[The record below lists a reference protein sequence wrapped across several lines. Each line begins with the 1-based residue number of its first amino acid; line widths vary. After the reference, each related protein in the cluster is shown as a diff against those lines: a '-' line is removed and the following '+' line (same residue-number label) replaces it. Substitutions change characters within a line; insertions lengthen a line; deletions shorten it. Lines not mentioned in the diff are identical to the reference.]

1 MLAQGQA
8 LRVRGQLLMK
18 ARSWLPIEGLC
29 LRELVLELG
38 IVALH
43 DLVELGQLVDRVFL
57 ADQLEL
63 AFLFGLLH
71 AP

>member
-1 MLAQGQA
+1 
-8 LRVRGQLLMK
+8 MK